1 MRNNRP
7 FQTAL
12 TILFL
17 TGVPCLWAD
26 SSQTVG
32 PTQAILEYTDAAGSL
47 AYTWTAP
54 PLSSTNS
61 LGTLHISALES
72 GHPDAEMDL
81 PVSVQPSGGALRLTK
96 IGQTDSF
103 STAGVLINPTYR
115 LQFTTDN
122 TPVLVTVTP
131 ILSGRSVGI
140 DIKSDKGLIAAVI
153 CGVWPASAEPQ
164 NVAIPYYSG
173 FVAYLRSPDVF
184 ANLYFDW

>member
-1 MRNNRP
+1 MRNNRL

-17 TGVPCLWAD
+17 TGAPCLWAG

-32 PTQAILEYTDAAGSL
+32 PTQAILEYTDAVGSL

-54 PLSSTNS
+54 PLGSTNS

-81 PVSVQPSGGALRLTK
+81 PVSVQPVGGALQLA
-96 IGQTDSF
+96 QVEQSDSF

-115 LQFTTDN
+115 LQFTSDN
-122 TPVLVTVTP
+122 TP
-131 ILSGRSVGI
+131 R
-140 DIKSDKGLIAAVI
+140 
-153 CGVWPASAEPQ
+153 
-164 NVAIPYYSG
+164 
-173 FVAYLRSPDVF
+173 R
-184 ANLYFDW
+184 